1 MLIPR
6 LLTILVG
13 LPALVFLIHL
23 GGMTF
28 SVFALVVSFLCLYEY
43 EILLTLAKRPVQNLS
58 CVVLG
63 TFLAVNQI
71 LGGSTAF
78 GIFAV
83 ITFILLREMASS
95 AVRYSLD
102 RVALTLL
109 GTLWLGLL
117 PPYMAS
123 IRDLNPNGEHFAF
136 LLFISI
142 WIMDSGAYAAGH
154 WLGRRKL
161 SALSPKKTWEGAI
174 AGFLCAM
181 GSSYVFHIF
190 YPGELGLFKALGI
203 GVIISLAGQL
213 SDLAESMIKRALGVK
228 DSGALLP
235 GHGGILDRFDS
246 FLLASPAVYYWLILK

>member
-1 MLIPR
+1 MLLPR
-6 LLTILVG
+6 LLTISIG
-13 LPALVFLIHL
+13 LPALIFLIHL

-28 SVFALVVSFLCLYEY
+28 SMFTIAISLLCLYEY
-43 EILLTLAKRPVQNLS
+43 EVLLTLAKRPVQNFS

-63 TFLAVNQI
+63 TFLAVNQT

-83 ITFILLREMASS
+83 IAFILLREMASS
-95 AVRYSLD
+95 PVRYSLD
-102 RVALTLL
+102 RAALTLF

-123 IRDLNPNGEHFAF
+123 IRDLTPNGERLAF

-142 WIMDSGAYAAGH
+142 WLMDSGAYAAGH

-174 AGFLCAM
+174 AGSFCAI
-181 GSSYVFHIF
+181 GVSYAFHYF
-190 YPGELGLFKALGI
+190 YPAELGLVKALGT

-213 SDLAESMIKRALGVK
+213 SDLAESMIKRALGAK
-228 DSGALLP
+228 DSGLLLP
-235 GHGGILDRFDS
+235 GHGGVLDRFDS
-246 FLLASPAVYYWLILK
+246 FLLAAPAVYYWLIFK

>member
-1 MLIPR
+1 MLLPR
-6 LLTILVG
+6 LLTISVG
-13 LPALVFLIHL
+13 LPALIFLIHI

-28 SVFALVVSFLCLYEY
+28 SLFTAIVSFLCLYEY
-43 EILLTLAKRPVQNLS
+43 EVLLNLAKRPVQNLS

-83 ITFILLREMASS
+83 IAAVLLREMASS

-102 RVALTLL
+102 RAALTLF
-109 GTLWLGLL
+109 GILWLGLL

-123 IRDLNPNGEHFAF
+123 IRDLNPAGEHFTF
-136 LLFISI
+136 LLFVSI
-142 WIMDSGAYAAGH
+142 WLMDSAAYAAGH
-154 WLGRRKL
+154 LLGRHKL
-161 SALSPKKTWEGAI
+161 SALSPKKTWEGAL
-174 AGFLCAM
+174 AGSLCAM
-181 GSSYVFHIF
+181 GVSYAFHYF
-190 YPGELGLFKALGI
+190 YPGELGLIKALGI
-203 GVIISLAGQL
+203 GAIISLAGQL
-213 SDLAESMIKRALGVK
+213 SDLAESMIKRALGAK

-246 FLLASPAVYYWLILK
+246 FLLAAPAVYYWLIK